1 MVEYGVAIRTLGKSG
16 DRLKKELCSIYK
28 QTIRPKKV
36 LLYIAEGYKLPDF
49 RIEDEEY
56 VYVKKGMVAQRAIDY
71 KEIQT
76 EWILLLDDDVFM
88 AENCVETLYEE
99 LNGQQGDCI
108 AADVFRPHE
117 DNLKTKIYNYI
128 TNLSYPRKDD
138 EWAFKVVDN
147 ASFSYNG
154 NPSKSSYHSQSA
166 AGPISL
172 WRRDALLRIHY
183 PDELWLDR
191 MGFAFGDDQLMFQKL
206 YKNGFRLLVSYDSGA
221 VHMDA
226 KSSSSLFQESN
237 DKYYRRAKAMFLLW
251 YRSCYDLN
259 NLNGWQ
265 KKRILVSFSIKQIEQ
280 LLVHFV
286 FAILSANFRVVTDFI
301 KGNMD
306 GYKEAKKIFRSIPNF
321 ILS

>member
-1 MVEYGVAIRTLGKSG
+1 MVEYSVAIRTLGKSG

-88 AENCVETLYEE
+88 AENCVETLYKE
-99 LNGQQGDCI
+99 LNEQQGDCI

-128 TNLSYPRKDD
+128 TNFSYPRKDD
-138 EWAFKVVDN
+138 EWAFKVLDN

-154 NPSKSSYHSQSA
+154 NPSKSAYHSQSA

-172 WRRDALLRIHY
+172 WRKGALLRIHY

-265 KKRILVSFSIKQIEQ
+265 KKRILVSFSVKQIEQ
-280 LLVHFV
+280 LLVHLV

-306 GYKEAKKIFRSIPNF
+306 GYKEAKIIFRTIPNF